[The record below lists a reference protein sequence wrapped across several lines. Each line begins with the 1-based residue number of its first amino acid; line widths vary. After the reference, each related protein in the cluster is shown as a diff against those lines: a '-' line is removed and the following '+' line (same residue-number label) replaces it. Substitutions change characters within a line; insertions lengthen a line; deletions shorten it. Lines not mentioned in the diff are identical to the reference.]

1 MCEVFVTRLIICF
14 VEVVLDSRD
23 RDILNNYIPLL
34 AELVESRSRAYR
46 FARDSV
52 VATFLGGAL
61 VLEGQGAKFPIFES
75 ISNFLAT

>member
-1 MCEVFVTRLIICF
+1 MFVTRLIICF
-14 VEVVLDSRD
+14 VEVALDSRD
-23 RDILNNYIPLL
+23 REILNNYIPLL

-52 VATFLGGAL
+52 VATFLGGGPRPRGA
-61 VLEGQGAKFPIFES
+61 GAKFPIFES

>member
-1 MCEVFVTRLIICF
+1 MFVTRLIICF

-46 FARDSV
+46 FARDSA
-52 VATFLGGAL
+52 VATFFGGAPRPR
-61 VLEGQGAKFPIFES
+61 GAGAKFPIFES

>member
-14 VEVVLDSRD
+14 VEVALDSRD

-52 VATFLGGAL
+52 VATFLGGPPRPRGAG
-61 VLEGQGAKFPIFES
+61 GQIADFREY
-75 ISNFLAT
+75 

>member
-1 MCEVFVTRLIICF
+1 MFVTRLIICF
-14 VEVVLDSRD
+14 VEVALDSRD

-52 VATFLGGAL
+52 VATFWGGPRPRGA
-61 VLEGQGAKFPIFES
+61 GAKFPIFES
-75 ISNFLAT
+75 INNFLAT

>member
-14 VEVVLDSRD
+14 VEVALDSRD
-23 RDILNNYIPLL
+23 REILNNYIPLL

-52 VATFLGGAL
+52 VATFFGGGPRPRGAG
-61 VLEGQGAKFPIFES
+61 GQIPDFREY
-75 ISNFLAT
+75 

>member
-1 MCEVFVTRLIICF
+1 MFVTRLIICF
-14 VEVVLDSRD
+14 VEVALDSRD
-23 RDILNNYIPLL
+23 REILNNYIPLL

-52 VATFLGGAL
+52 VATFFWGGGPRPRGA
-61 VLEGQGAKFPIFES
+61 GAKFPIFES